1 MLFYTDGVSETRD
14 HTGQFFPLPAWMQLQ
29 DLEQPRELLGA
40 LHRDLLRH
48 SGGRLDDDIAAL
60 ALRRSDAQDR
70 GVVGIEGG

>member
-1 MLFYTDGVSETRD
+1 LLLYTDGVSETRD
-14 HTGQFFPLPAWMQLQ
+14 HAGRFFPLPDWMQLQ

-60 ALRRSDAQDR
+60 ALRRSDVEDR
-70 GVVGIEGG
+70 GAADVEG